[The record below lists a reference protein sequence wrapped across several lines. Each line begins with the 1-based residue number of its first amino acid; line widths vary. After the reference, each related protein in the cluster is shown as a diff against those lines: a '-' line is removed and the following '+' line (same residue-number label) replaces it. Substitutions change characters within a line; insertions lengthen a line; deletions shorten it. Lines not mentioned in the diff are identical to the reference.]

1 METKTSLKE
10 KCLIFLIAMCFV
22 LTASCSMLTKQ
33 NPNVN
38 TPLDVAKVTYD
49 ASCGWYLG
57 VYSDIVMLNKDPY
70 LNKDAQ
76 KILRNE
82 INPAMDNYKHGLI
95 EYGNL
100 IDRIETDGVIS
111 AIGDSALI
119 LKAEELNRVKQS
131 IVSLMLTINQL
142 QSIEGGLI

>member
-1 METKTSLKE
+1 METKISLKE
-10 KCLIFLIAMCFV
+10 KCLMFLIAMCLV
-22 LTASCSMLTKQ
+22 LTASCSLITKQ
-33 NPNVN
+33 NPNVK
-38 TPLDVAKVTYD
+38 TSLDTAKVIYD

-111 AIGDSALI
+111 AI
-119 LKAEELNRVKQS
+119 V
-131 IVSLMLTINQL
+131 
-142 QSIEGGLI
+142 